1 MRPGS
6 SPLTRGKRVPRAR
19 FGSQVGL
26 IPAHAGKTGPPG
38 TLTCRP
44 RAHPRSRGENN
55 ALLLNLHQDPGSS
68 PLTRGKRGY
77 RDDRGAHPRLI
88 PAHAGKTAGPRR
100 EPRIDWAHPRSRG
113 ENEDVH
119 GFEASRTGSSPLTR
133 GKRQILRDRIEPHRL
148 IPAHAGKTRDGV
160 LRSMSIGAHPR
171 SRGENYRLASS
182 VRTSRGSSPL
192 TRGKHLFTL
201 HTERP
206 ERLIPAHA
214 GKTDPLTASP
224 SRLTAHPRSRGENHE
239 ALESAWK
246 EYGSSPLTRGKPSF
260 DTRFV
265 VSGGLIPAHAGKT
278 RLPHATPGLLAAHPR
293 SRGEN

>member
-192 TRGKHLFTL
+192 TRGK
-201 HTERP
+201 
-206 ERLIPAHA
+206 
-214 GKTDPLTASP
+214 
-224 SRLTAHPRSRGENHE
+224 
-239 ALESAWK
+239 
-246 EYGSSPLTRGKPSF
+246 PSF

-293 SRGEN
+293 SRGENASSWKKAARMSGSSPLTRGKRWFFRCS